1 MKEFSIDDWF
11 KEFHERT
18 ERSQELR
25 AESHPTVTKRAAW
38 TACMTKIVS
47 KACVKRDLVPASKAN
62 KPKPEEGKKPQ
73 KGTGSPLPKKNVEY
87 LQIDVLAF
95 PVENAW
101 SSPVVAIEIENRSK
115 KSRVSPECG
124 IQFALWK
131 VLQVQCPF
139 RAVIFKRNSRE
150 EAEEI
155 IEKCV
160 NKVISDLQNSGH
172 QFSGET
178 YIGVLLQD
186 SIAGSP
192 ADTGNKPI
200 DFFWSRLNPNT
211 GTFNETGGEKGW
223 Q

>member
-1 MKEFSIDDWF
+1 MKDFSIDDWF
-11 KEFHERT
+11 RHFHYLAND
-18 ERSQELR
+18 SQELR
-25 AESHPTVTKRAAW
+25 EESHPTVTQRAEW
-38 TACMTKIVS
+38 TACMTEITS
-47 KACVKRDLVPASKAN
+47 KACNKCGLFPASKAMQ
-62 KPKPEEGKKPQ
+62 PKKEEGQKSRTKPIA
-73 KGTGSPLPKKNVEY
+73 PLKKKNVEY

-101 SSPVVAIEIENRSK
+101 SSPVAAIEIENRSK

-150 EAEEI
+150 EAEGI
-155 IEKCV
+155 IKKYAEE
-160 NKVISDLQNSGH
+160 VISDLQNSGH
-172 QFSGET
+172 QFTGET

-186 SIAGSP
+186 SVAGST